1 MVRAYARE
9 TERTDIIPFVPTR
22 EFTLRVPASCRPG
35 DEHKTQRAFSESVEE
50 YAEGIL
56 RLQKE
61 VDRVSTGEIATYM
74 CVSAGS
80 ATTMI
85 KKMAELGLVEHTPY
99 QGIRLTDLGEKV
111 AKQLTRAH
119 RILERFLVDTLELP
133 WNDVHE
139 LACKLEHYI
148 SEDIINQIDRK
159 LGHPLTCPHGNPVD
173 PDEDDGSIRL
183 ESAAPGK
190 LRMQKVTDERVEFL
204 IHLEDL
210 GLMPGV
216 EFEATGSTKVDSLIH
231 LKVAGQHVT
240 VGKEVGRH
248 VWVQPLS

>member
-1 MVRAYARE
+1 M
-9 TERTDIIPFVPTR
+9 PTK

-50 YAEGIL
+50 YVEGIL

-61 VDRVSTGEIATYM
+61 VDRVSTGELAVYM

-80 ATTMI
+80 ATTMM
-85 KKMAELGLVEHTPY
+85 KKMAELGLVQHTPY
-99 QGIRLTDLGEKV
+99 QGIRLTPFGEKV

-119 RILERFLVDTLELP
+119 RILERFLVDTVELP

-148 SEDIINQIDRK
+148 SEDIINKIDKK
-159 LGHPLTCPHGNPVD
+159 LGHPQTCPHGNPVD
-173 PDEDDGSIRL
+173 PDVEDGSIRL
-183 ESAAPGK
+183 EAATAGSK
-190 LRMQKVTDERVEFL
+190 LQMVKVTDERVEFL
-204 IHLEDL
+204 IHLENL
-210 GLMPGV
+210 GLLPGV
-216 EFEATGSTKVDSLIH
+216 EFEAVGSTPIDSLIH
-231 LKVAGQHVT
+231 LKIGDKRVT

-248 VWVQPLS
+248 VWVRDAKAK

>member
-1 MVRAYARE
+1 MPAK
-9 TERTDIIPFVPTR
+9 
-22 EFTLRVPASCRPG
+22 EFSLRVPASCRPG

-50 YAEGIL
+50 YVEGIL

-61 VDRVSTGEIATYM
+61 VDRVSTGEIAVYM

-99 QGIRLTDLGEKV
+99 QGIRLTEFGEKV

-119 RILERFLVDTLELP
+119 RILERFLVDTVELP

-148 SEDIINQIDRK
+148 SEDIINKIDRK
-159 LGHPLTCPHGNPVD
+159 LGNPKTCPHGNPID
-173 PDEDDGSIRL
+173 PDAEDGSIRL
-183 ESAAPGK
+183 EAAAKGK
-190 LRMQKVTDERVEFL
+190 LKVQKITDERIEFL
-204 IHLEDL
+204 MHLEEI
-210 GLMPGV
+210 GLCPGV
-216 EFEATGSTKVDSLIH
+216 EFEATGSTSIDSLIH
-231 LKVAGQHVT
+231 LMVNGKELT

-248 VWVQPLS
+248 VWVVPA

>member
-1 MVRAYARE
+1 M
-9 TERTDIIPFVPTR
+9 PK
-22 EFTLRVPASCRPG
+22 EFSLRVPASCRPG

-50 YAEGIL
+50 YVEGIL

-80 ATTMI
+80 ATTMV
-85 KKMAELGLVEHTPY
+85 KKLAELGLAEHTPY
-99 QGIRLTDLGEKV
+99 QGIRLTSHGEKV

-148 SEDIINQIDRK
+148 SEDIINQIDKK
-159 LGHPLTCPHGNPVD
+159 LGHPATCPHGNPVD
-173 PDEDDGSIRL
+173 PDREDGSFRL
-183 ESAAPGK
+183 ESAAKGAR
-190 LRMQKVTDERVEFL
+190 LMVQKVTDERVEFL
-204 IHLEDL
+204 MHLEDI
-210 GLMPGV
+210 GLCPGV
-216 EFEATGSTKVDSLIH
+216 EFDAVGSTPIDSLIH
-231 LKVAGQHVT
+231 LRVGERDVT

-248 VWVQPLS
+248 VWVVPAG

>member
-1 MVRAYARE
+1 M
-9 TERTDIIPFVPTR
+9 PTK
-22 EFTLRVPASCRPG
+22 EFSLRVPASCRPG

-50 YAEGIL
+50 YVEGIL

-61 VDRVSTGEIATYM
+61 VDRVSTGEIAKYM

-80 ATTMI
+80 ATSMV
-85 KKMAELGLVEHTPY
+85 KKLAELSLVEHLPY
-99 QGIRLTDLGEKV
+99 QGIRLTSLGERV

-148 SEDIINQIDRK
+148 SEDVIEQINRK
-159 LGHPLTCPHGNPVD
+159 LDYPRTCPHGNPID
-173 PDEDDGSIRL
+173 PDEEDGSIRL
-183 ESAAPGK
+183 ESAARGER
-190 LRMQKVTDERVEFL
+190 LRVQKITDERVEFL
-204 IHLEDL
+204 MHLEEI
-210 GLMPGV
+210 GLCPGV
-216 EFEATGSTKVDSLIH
+216 EFEAIGSTPIDSLIH
-231 LKVAGQHVT
+231 LRITEREVT

-248 VWVQPLS
+248 VWVIRVGR